1 MWKNYLKRGLKYLL
15 YYSGILSLLNKIVKN
30 NGIYILMYHRIGD
43 TNDEYGH
50 ALLSV
55 NKEELI
61 KQIRFFKRNY
71 CCISLSEAISILEGK
86 DKLDDNYVVFTFDD
100 GYIDNFIYGEP
111 IFKEFDIYPTV
122 FLTAGNVDTGEPIW
136 TEVVDEI
143 FLNCPNP
150 SKCNEVFDI
159 GIPKKK
165 LNINEIFNYS
175 WMLKGILTKMPQKD
189 IVKSIEEI
197 KKKAQYAPS
206 AKTELMDWGM
216 VKELANS
223 GWTIGSHT
231 MSHINLAIEPEEV
244 VTRELFDSFKLI
256 ENRTGSKVQH
266 FAYPFGTEQHIS
278 EYAIDVVKK
287 YYNSAVMAV
296 NGINKCGDDL
306 FRLKRITM
314 CNHQSLIDI
323 RFKLLRLK
331 LTNFYSEKV
340 NRLFVKG

>member
-1 MWKNYLKRGLKYLL
+1 MWKSYLKRGIKYLL
-15 YYSGILSLLNKIVKN
+15 YYSGVLSLVNKIIKN
-30 NGIYILMYHRIGD
+30 NGVYILMYHRISD

-50 ALLSV
+50 QILSV
-55 NKEELI
+55 RKEELI

-71 CCISLSEAISILEGK
+71 RCISLPEAISILEGK

-111 IFKEFDIYPTV
+111 IFKEFNINPTIY
-122 FLTAGNVDTGEPIW
+122 LTAGNVDTGEPIW

-143 FLNCPNP
+143 FINCPNP

-159 GIPKKK
+159 RIPKQK
-165 LNINEIFNYS
+165 LNLAEIFNYS
-175 WMLKGILTKMPQKD
+175 WTLKSILTKMPQNE
-189 IVKSIEEI
+189 IMKSIEEI
-197 KKKAQYAPS
+197 KEKVHYTPS
-206 AKTELMDWGM
+206 VKTELMDWKK
-216 VKELANS
+216 VKSLVNS

-231 MSHINLAIEPEEV
+231 MSHINLAIESEEI
-244 VTRELFDSFKLI
+244 VTRELYDSFKLI
-256 ENRTGSKVQH
+256 ENKAECKTQH
-266 FAYPFGTEQHIS
+266 FAYPFGMQQHIS
-278 EYAIDVVKK
+278 EYAMDVVKK

-306 FRLKRITM
+306 FRLKRVTM

-331 LTNFYSEKV
+331 LTNFYSEEKIV
-340 NRLFVKG
+340 CL